1 MKQQIWFTS
10 DTHFAH
16 KNICRGV
23 SEWKDGDRTRDFSC
37 LESMNYRI
45 VKQINNHVQQDDI
58 LYHLGDW
65 SFNGV
70 ENIWNFRKQIICK
83 NVHLILG
90 NHDQHIKKNNW
101 SFEHV
106 GFPQDNFLSVQGYL
120 ELEIGKQTF
129 VLSHYPMEEW
139 LEMDRRG
146 GIMLHGHCHH
156 AIDESETNSIY
167 RRMDVGMDWREFRPF
182 SLEEI
187 LDKMRD
193 RPLKKHNALIK

>member
-187 LDKMRD
+187 LDKMKN

>member
-10 DTHFAH
+10 DTHYAH

-23 SEWKDGDRTRDFSC
+23 SEWKDEDKTRNFST
-37 LESMNYRI
+37 LESMNWRI
-45 VKQINNHVQQDDI
+45 VKQINNHVEADDI

-83 NVHLILG
+83 NVHLIFG

-182 SLEEI
+182 SLEEV
-187 LDKMRD
+187 LDKMKG
-193 RPLKKHNALIK
+193 RPLKKHNALLK

>member
-1 MKQQIWFTS
+1 
-10 DTHFAH
+10 
-16 KNICRGV
+16 
-23 SEWKDGDRTRDFSC
+23 
-37 LESMNYRI
+37 
-45 VKQINNHVQQDDI
+45 
-58 LYHLGDW
+58 
-65 SFNGV
+65 
-70 ENIWNFRKQIICK
+70 
-83 NVHLILG
+83 
-90 NHDQHIKKNNW
+90 
-101 SFEHV
+101 
-106 GFPQDNFLSVQGYL
+106 VQGYL

-187 LDKMRD
+187 LDKMKN